1 MQSFLKNI
9 VQNFMVCVIMKW
21 VMEMTTK
28 EYLNLI
34 DKVNENGKYK
44 ADWSSLSQHKVPEWY
59 MHDKLGVFIHWGVY
73 SVPAFGCEWYSR
85 GMYEKGSREFK
96 HHRKTWGE
104 QKDFG
109 YKDFIP
115 MFKGEKFN
123 ATEWVSLFKKA
134 GVKYVM
140 PVAEHHD
147 GFAMYDTQFNRWNA
161 KEMGPCRDIIGELKT
176 ECEKHSLEFCA
187 SSHRAEHY
195 FFMNPG
201 RLCESDVNDEK
212 YSDFYGPAV
221 YCEEFDP
228 AIIHQTTADTYS
240 TGASTEWLEDWLVRT
255 CELIDKYQP
264 SVLYF
269 DWWIHNHSFKPY
281 LKKLAAYYYN
291 RAEEWGKEV
300 TINYKH
306 EAFPPNVATFDVE
319 RGALTGISPIYWQTD
334 TAIGKHSWGY
344 RFDNEYKSARQVI
357 CDLVDIVSKNGN
369 LLINIGPKADG
380 TITDEET
387 EVLLT
392 MGEWLSVNGEGI
404 YGTTFWKQFG
414 EGEVNAVD
422 GFFKDGDEKQF
433 TTEDFRFTYK
443 YGYLY
448 AFQMRPSKTV
458 SIKTLKKHIPHDYLI
473 ESIELLGSD
482 EKIDYSRDEN
492 SLKITLKT
500 EIEND
505 LPICFKIKIG

>member
-1 MQSFLKNI
+1 
-9 VQNFMVCVIMKW
+9 MK
-21 VMEMTTK
+21 TK

-85 GMYEKGSREFK
+85 GMYEKGTREFE
-96 HHRKTWGE
+96 HHRKNWGE

-115 MFKGEKFN
+115 MFKAEKFN
-123 ATEWVSLFKKA
+123 AAEWVSLFKKA
-134 GVKYVM
+134 GMKYIM

-161 KEMGPCRDIIGELKT
+161 KEMGPCRDVIGELKA
-176 ECEKHSLEFCA
+176 ECEKQGLEFCA

-212 YSDFYGPAV
+212 YSDFYGPAF

-264 SVLYF
+264 SVIYF

-357 CDLVDIVSKNGN
+357 CDLVDIVSKN
-369 LLINIGPKADG
+369 
-380 TITDEET
+380 
-387 EVLLT
+387 
-392 MGEWLSVNGEGI
+392 
-404 YGTTFWKQFG
+404 
-414 EGEVNAVD
+414 
-422 GFFKDGDEKQF
+422 
-433 TTEDFRFTYK
+433 
-443 YGYLY
+443 
-448 AFQMRPSKTV
+448 
-458 SIKTLKKHIPHDYLI
+458 
-473 ESIELLGSD
+473 
-482 EKIDYSRDEN
+482 
-492 SLKITLKT
+492 
-500 EIEND
+500 
-505 LPICFKIKIG
+505 